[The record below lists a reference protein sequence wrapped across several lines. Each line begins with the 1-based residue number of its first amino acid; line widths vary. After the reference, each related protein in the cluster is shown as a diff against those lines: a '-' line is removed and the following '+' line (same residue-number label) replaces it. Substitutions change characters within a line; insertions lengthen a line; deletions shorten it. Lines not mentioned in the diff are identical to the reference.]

1 MASKYQQLIDECR
14 PVFTGDYPTPILKL
28 ATPAKKGIGF
38 IGNIYDV
45 NMTLRFN
52 AMSEL
57 SFSVPQKYH
66 IGGKW
71 IECPMFS
78 DIRKDMLIYAVGY
91 GWFVIVQSE
100 TTGDGIKTEKQ
111 VTAYSYEYTLSN
123 LGSGSIGS
131 DQSGQ
136 NRTYLALAQE
146 LPADTAERV
155 SPQNSGD
162 GSLGKTLT
170 GYIADVLSGSWTFG
184 YINSIFQ
191 GKKSGKKIVRA
202 ITGDPSKNLYDFMMN
217 DLEQAFGCYFVFDT
231 TRFLIHILADEDFE
245 GDSPSILLSYQ
256 NLIQNTT
263 IMEEDKEIITALSV
277 TGENGITV
285 SEVNPAGG
293 AVLYDFSYYYD
304 WMSDGLK
311 NALTNWHEDLKDAND
326 EKDFTVGKY
335 DYRYHHK
342 RLTKTIVGLYRLR
355 EQFAN
360 RLAYYRQELAAWQE
374 KLKMEAASPTSPNS
388 YQIALSAVESYAKAV
403 AIFSDGQKDTF
414 QNPSGT
420 DIVWYTGDTDKRY
433 RMIVPGY
440 YISTYG
446 NVYKIDQAIEKL
458 CGSGNGQIVRV
469 PLELYTFVQPD
480 NPIHQNQ
487 TTHLFSVTTPQWGM
501 YLQLTYR
508 GYPLYCESY
517 ANSTPELDDYVG
529 VYHLEPY
536 FDTITLSDYQ
546 AKFSL
551 KSYLD
556 RINPAL
562 YTELFPFIHEDN
574 YENTDYAL
582 YDNMITDKMFEVK
595 DGLLEEGRNELALR
609 CQPTISFSIDLY
621 NPLCLAK
628 FAPYAEHVFVGC
640 PVLAEVQSGVWAKI
654 RLMEIPIDFQN
665 KESLQ
670 AVCGN
675 TNRLN
680 SSEFTFREFFC
691 NEADKKQNTL
701 NDPLKTSFSR
711 LTQSF
716 GWY

>member
-1 MASKYQQLIDECR
+1 MN
-14 PVFTGDYPTPILKL
+14 TP
-28 ATPAKKGIGF
+28 
-38 IGNIYDV
+38 Y
-45 NMTLRFN
+45 R
-52 AMSEL
+52 
-57 SFSVPQKYH
+57 
-66 IGGKW
+66 
-71 IECPMFS
+71 
-78 DIRKDMLIYAVGY
+78 
-91 GWFVIVQSE
+91 
-100 TTGDGIKTEKQ
+100 
-111 VTAYSYEYTLSN
+111 N

-131 DQSGQ
+131 EQSGQ
-136 NRTYLALAQE
+136 TRTYLALAQE
-146 LPADTAERV
+146 LSADTAERV
-155 SPQNSGD
+155 SPQSSGD

-184 YINSIFQ
+184 YINNIFQ

-231 TRFLIHILADEDFE
+231 ERFLIHILADEDFE

-256 NLIQNTT
+256 NLMQNTT
-263 IMEEDKEIITALSV
+263 ITEEDKEIITALSV

-311 NALTNWHEDLKDAND
+311 NALTNWQEDLKDAND

-374 KLKMEAASPTSPNS
+374 KLKMEAASPTGPNS
-388 YQIALSAVESYAKAV
+388 YQTALSAVESYAKAV
-403 AIFSDGQKDTF
+403 AIFSDGQKDTY

-420 DIVWYTGDTDKRY
+420 DIVWYTGYTDKRY

-440 YISTYG
+440 YISTFG

-458 CGSGNGQIVRV
+458 CGTGSEQIVRV

-480 NPIHQNQ
+480 NPIHQNE
-487 TTHLFSVTTPQWGM
+487 TTHLFGLTTPQWGM
-501 YLQLTYR
+501 YLQLPYR

-517 ANSTPELDDYVG
+517 VNATPELDDYVG

-536 FDTITLSDYQ
+536 FDSITLSDYQ

-556 RINPAL
+556 RIDPAL

-582 YDNMITDKMFEVK
+582 YDNMMTDKMFEVK
-595 DGLLEEGRNELALR
+595 DGLLEEGQNKLDLR

-621 NPLCLAK
+621 NPLCLTK
-628 FAPYAEHVFVGC
+628 FAPYAENVFVGC
-640 PVLAEVQSGVWAKI
+640 PVLAEVQSGVWTKI
-654 RLMEIPIDFQN
+654 RLMEIPLDFQN
-665 KESLQ
+665 KESLKV
-670 AVCGN
+670 VCGN
-675 TNRLN
+675 TSRLN

-711 LTQSF
+711 LTRSF